1 MKRKIFLS
9 SFAFLLLLTVS
20 ACGSGSL
27 GNNSN
32 GSTDFGVSKSGI
44 NSIGGIGGDDAA
56 SKTASTPTQLA
67 DITVLPIRP
76 SMAVD
81 ATMQFTAK
89 EKDTNGENFQ
99 WSSSAPSVAT
109 IDSNGVATGM
119 GAGTTQITATA
130 GGKTSPPV
138 VLTLCDYRHT

>member
-1 MKRKIFLS
+1 MKKKIFLL
-9 SFAFLLLLTVS
+9 FFVFLLLLTVS
-20 ACGSGSL
+20 ACGSGSY

-32 GSTDFGVSKSGI
+32 GTTDLGVRQSGI
-44 NSIGGIGGDDAA
+44 NSNGGIGGDDAA
-56 SKTASTPTQLA
+56 SKTASTPTQPA
-67 DITVLPIRP
+67 DITVLPLRP

-81 ATMQFTAK
+81 ATMQFTA
-89 EKDTNGENFQ
+89 EAKDANGEKFQ

>member
-1 MKRKIFLS
+1 VKRKIFLS

-20 ACGSGSL
+20 ACGSGSF

-44 NSIGGIGGDDAA
+44 NSIGGIGGADAA
-56 SKTASTPTQLA
+56 SKTAST
-67 DITVLPIRP
+67 
-76 SMAVD
+76 
-81 ATMQFTAK
+81 
-89 EKDTNGENFQ
+89 NGEKFQ

-109 IDSNGVATGM
+109 IDNNGVATGM

>member
-1 MKRKIFLS
+1 VKRKIFLL
-9 SFAFLLLLTVS
+9 SFIFLLLLTVS
-20 ACGSGSL
+20 ACGSGSF

-32 GSTDFGVSKSGI
+32 GSTDFGASKSGI

-56 SKTASTPTQLA
+56 SKTASTPAQPA
-67 DITVLPIRP
+67 DVTVLPLRP

-89 EKDTNGENFQ
+89 ARDANEEKFR

-109 IDSNGVATGM
+109 IDNNGVATGM

-130 GGKTSPPV
+130 AGKTSPPV

>member
-1 MKRKIFLS
+1 VKKKIFLL
-9 SFAFLLLLTVS
+9 FFVFLLLLTVS
-20 ACGSGSL
+20 ACGSGSY

-32 GSTDFGVSKSGI
+32 GTTDLGVRQSGI

-56 SKTASTPTQLA
+56 SKTASTPTQPA
-67 DITVLPIRP
+67 DITVLPLRP

-81 ATMQFTAK
+81 ATMQFTA
-89 EKDTNGENFQ
+89 EAKDANGEKFQ

>member
-1 MKRKIFLS
+1 VKKKIFLL
-9 SFAFLLLLTVS
+9 FFVFLLLLTVS
-20 ACGSGSL
+20 ACGSGSY

-32 GSTDFGVSKSGI
+32 GTTDLGVRQSGI

-56 SKTASTPTQLA
+56 SKTASTPTQPA
-67 DITVLPIRP
+67 DITVLPLRP

-89 EKDTNGENFQ
+89 AKDANGEKFQ

-130 GGKTSPPV
+130 GGKTSPSV